1 MLSLTAKS
9 ACDGLLP
16 LTIGSVSVVEM
27 SSAVITALGC
37 RKDQQKALSSALK
50 IHHGLALPATQ
61 RATGKASARCLWYGA
76 QYLLIGPKPHPALAK
91 TAALVDQSDGFAAIT
106 LKGTHSREVFSR
118 LVPIDLS
125 PAVFKQGHSA
135 RSLLQH
141 IHISITRVSKDGF
154 LILAPR
160 SMAGTLIK
168 DLKSAMQTVAARDT
182 L

>member
-1 MLSLTAKS
+1 KS

-16 LTIGSVSVVEM
+16 LTRGSVSAAEM
-27 SSAVITALGC
+27 SLPALTALSC
-37 RKDQQKALSSALK
+37 RADQQKALSSALK
-50 IHHGLALPATQ
+50 THHGLTLPATQ

-76 QYLLIGPKPHPALAK
+76 QYLLIGPKPHAFLAK
-91 TAALVDQSDGFAAIT
+91 TAALVDQTDGFAAIT
-106 LKGTHSREVFSR
+106 LKGRHSREVLAR

-135 RSLLQH
+135 RSLLHH
-141 IHISITRVSKDGF
+141 IHISITRVPKDGF

-168 DLKSAMQTVAARDT
+168 DLKSAMQTVAARDA

>member
-1 MLSLTAKS
+1 ML
-9 ACDGLLP
+9 
-16 LTIGSVSVVEM
+16 V
-27 SSAVITALGC
+27 
-37 RKDQQKALSSALK
+37 
-50 IHHGLALPATQ
+50 
-61 RATGKASARCLWYGA
+61 RATNLGGYDVVPPVQAV
-76 QYLLIGPKPHPALAK
+76 QQPALLA
-91 TAALVDQSDGFAAIT
+91 
-106 LKGTHSREVFSR
+106 R

-168 DLKSAMQTVAARDT
+168 DLKSAMQTVAAREM

>member
-1 MLSLTAKS
+1 MLNLTAKS

-16 LTIGSVSVVEM
+16 LTIGSVSVAEM
-27 SSAVITALGC
+27 SLPAITALGC
-37 RKDQQKALSSALK
+37 LTDQKKALSSALQT
-50 IHHGLALPATQ
+50 HHGLVLPATQ
-61 RATGKASARCLWYGA
+61 RSTGKASARCLWYGA

-91 TAALVDQSDGFAAIT
+91 TAVLVDQSDCFAAIT
-106 LKGTHSREVFSR
+106 LKGMHSREILAR
-118 LVPIDLS
+118 LVPINVS

-168 DLKSAMQTVAARDT
+168 DLNSAMQTVAVRQT
-182 L
+182 F